1 MQGFSAY
8 ILCQIHLVKKHVHSF
23 WDIWV
28 FLWVICSCDEF
39 GWCNDII
46 VSSSCGPE
54 LLRQDPGAHIK
65 TWWPIMTSGL
75 WTSNTQIWRHFLL
88 PLFPRSDRCPV
99 LCTHTYAHIWGGA
112 HKLFTVSPTSN
123 TEWRME
129 REGLL
134 AVSLH
139 CCWCSPGCIICFD
152 REILLQEIFIIFYLD
167 QAHWRETLSMSLM
180 SEVQFLVWSRIC
192 SHL

>member
-8 ILCQIHLVKKHVHSF
+8 ILCQMHLVKKHVHSF

-88 PLFPRSDRCPV
+88 PLCFHVVTGV
-99 LCTHTYAHIWGGA
+99 LCYAHTHTHTSEVERINFSQCHPRLTLSDGWRERGFLPS
-112 HKLFTVSPTSN
+112 LFTAAGALLGASSAL
-123 TEWRME
+123 TEKYSSKRF
-129 REGLL
+129 
-134 AVSLH
+134 S
-139 CCWCSPGCIICFD
+139 SYSI
-152 REILLQEIFIIFYLD
+152 
-167 QAHWRETLSMSLM
+167 
-180 SEVQFLVWSRIC
+180 
-192 SHL
+192 